1 MKKFNCTTNGH
12 KFTLQCTDKIFKN
25 AEETLKS
32 MSGKMKST
40 WASVDSILDHIAD
53 MMGRAGL
60 PSTQKTKAILY
71 YENDGYAKSCKYKKL
86 TMQATVRING
96 NKVTSIDFDR
106 AELYPGEYCT
116 DKILTDSKEA
126 REHFLKKFL
135 GVNSPSQYPVRPE
148 SHGAWDECME
158 HMYDYRL
165 YG

>member
-1 MKKFNCTTNGH
+1 MKKFNCTTSGH
-12 KFTLQCTDKIFKN
+12 KFTLQCTDKIYKE
-25 AEETLKS
+25 AGEQLKS

-40 WASVDSILDHIAD
+40 WASVDGILDHIAD
-53 MMGRAGL
+53 MMGRADL

-71 YENDGYAKSCKYKKL
+71 CDNHGYAKSCKYKRI
-86 TMQATVRING
+86 TMQATVHIDG
-96 NKVTSIDFDR
+96 SKVTSIVFDR
-106 AELYPGEYCT
+106 VELYPDEYRT

-148 SHGAWDECME
+148 VHDAWDQCME